1 MKIVLRWF
9 LPSLVLVATA
19 PSAGVAQQDGESFFK
34 RDFAGSPLGESGGR
48 SKSQN
53 AEQPTRQMAPKQP
66 TAVASFDEIGAPDA
80 ESSAS
85 SSPATSGGEMLPE
98 MSAGRSSVNADVG
111 QSESQGAKVSS
122 IANSGSASS
131 QVSAAP
137 SVSSKPPQSES
148 DDASRVGVGDSMGR
162 GIKIE
167 RIGLVANFLNE
178 DHALE
183 ALTAYREVLLEHS
196 LEPGTIYMIGV
207 TPGIIMDALVN
218 MVRRL
223 QFLGV
228 GFASNQVLPPVPV
241 KLSPSWIVET
251 ATGRYLVEG
260 TMNLDRF
267 LNARGE
273 FIKPG
278 DAELPLGAETVAPED
293 LVAASSSSTEQPANS
308 NDATSSVKPN
318 AKSASGGS
326 SAASSERQGIVPE
339 LR

>member
-1 MKIVLRWF
+1 
-9 LPSLVLVATA
+9 
-19 PSAGVAQQDGESFFK
+19 
-34 RDFAGSPLGESGGR
+34 
-48 SKSQN
+48 
-53 AEQPTRQMAPKQP
+53 
-66 TAVASFDEIGAPDA
+66 
-80 ESSAS
+80 
-85 SSPATSGGEMLPE
+85 
-98 MSAGRSSVNADVG
+98 
-111 QSESQGAKVSS
+111 
-122 IANSGSASS
+122 
-131 QVSAAP
+131 
-137 SVSSKPPQSES
+137 
-148 DDASRVGVGDSMGR
+148 MGR

-318 AKSASGGS
+318 AKSASAGS